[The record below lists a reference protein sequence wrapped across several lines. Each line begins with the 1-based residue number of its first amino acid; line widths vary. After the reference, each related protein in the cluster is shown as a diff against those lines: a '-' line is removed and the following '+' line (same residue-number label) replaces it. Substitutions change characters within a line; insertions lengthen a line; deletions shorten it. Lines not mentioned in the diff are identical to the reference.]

1 LIDFIYFIVEVFLCN
16 FDFMPELFQVVFDD
30 RGIDE
35 FVIFGDSASPLF
47 IGEMLLKVEILDSV
61 ELDLF

>member
-1 LIDFIYFIVEVFLCN
+1 MIDFIYFIVEVFLCN

-47 IGEMLLKVEILDSV
+47 VGEMFLKVEVLDSV